1 MNLSCRSI
9 YSEVN
14 ADFVLKTRFFLLDV
28 FKPLLRVLTSEF
40 CNADWA
46 QKKLQTL
53 KSLNVCVC
61 VHSLMSPHVIPC
73 TQRLLLYQCSY
84 VIFLG

>member
-40 CNADWA
+40 CNTDWA
-46 QKKLQTL
+46 QK
-53 KSLNVCVC
+53 NF
-61 VHSLMSPHVIPC
+61 
-73 TQRLLLYQCSY
+73 RR
-84 VIFLG
+84 